1 MSGGG
6 CWLLAFPI
14 HQPQIRLSRRNWSP
28 GAFRPSRLQVHSLR
42 RISVIWAITA
52 PERGWAARSAVQ
64 PLLPTGND
72 MQTRTTTKLV
82 TFRKAFLL
90 SSLDGP
96 MPAGTYTIHTQEEMM
111 DTVSF
116 VGWRQIGCAI
126 VLHREGADEHV
137 AVDPQELREALVH
150 DGDQGTD
157 PPGAPSVA
165 VGRRARGLARRAG
178 R

>member
-1 MSGGG
+1 
-6 CWLLAFPI
+6 
-14 HQPQIRLSRRNWSP
+14 
-28 GAFRPSRLQVHSLR
+28 
-42 RISVIWAITA
+42 
-52 PERGWAARSAVQ
+52 
-64 PLLPTGND
+64 

-90 SSLDGP
+90 SGLDGP
-96 MPAGTYTIHTQEEMM
+96 MPAGTYTIHTEEEMM

-126 VLHREGADEHV
+126 VLHREGAEEHV
-137 AVDPQELREALVH
+137 AIDPQELREALVH

-157 PPGAPSVA
+157 PPGAPAVA
-165 VGRRARGLARRAG
+165 MGRRARAPARRAG